1 MSVAI
6 SDMWKASSTR
16 QRFSIQLKKKPSC
29 ETNSQRRERMREGEE
44 SQLQPFRR
52 AGCCTRWYQNIRPAT
67 SCNCVINGPFRL
79 HWSRRCRRIIS
90 DLTVHH
96 WIIARVN
103 KSRWNT
109 GSLQSYPV
117 LWKASS
123 HLPSQPLSGRS
134 KQIYSDQWQL
144 TPHKLCLVF
153 LWGLLQ
159 LVWLFKPQT
168 WKIRG
173 ISLFWERY
181 PAGGT
186 CEKLDAAV
194 HSHLEE
200 KLQTSSAVIFMMDFL
215 CQWPCV
221 LICSITDPAQCF
233 TLESQQLTDKKST
246 RGSHKH
252 SWHRWG

>member
-29 ETNSQRRERMREGEE
+29 EISSQRRERMWEGEE
-44 SQLQPFRR
+44 SQLQPVRR

-90 DLTVHH
+90 NLTVHH

-123 HLPSQPLSGRS
+123 HLPSQPLSRRS

-159 LVWLFKPQT
+159 LVCLDKPHTQKT
-168 WKIRG
+168 VARDT
-173 ISLFWERY
+173 SLFWERY
-181 PAGGT
+181 PAGRLGACVKSWMLQFT
-186 CEKLDAAV
+186 RTWRRRSCR
-194 HSHLEE
+194 HL
-200 KLQTSSAVIFMMDFL
+200 LQWFL
-215 CQWPCV
+215 WWISFV
-221 LICSITDPAQCF
+221 SGPAF
-233 TLESQQLTDKKST
+233 SFAP
-246 RGSHKH
+246 
-252 SWHRWG
+252 